1 MIAGYVVLALLVT
14 LVGIVAGLGALL
26 GAATITDQPPLF
38 LLAGFLAF
46 CVADL
51 LGLLL
56 VTRKVNTT
64 RRRVR
69 LISFCAGP
77 TLAVGAFALTAL
89 IPLGDPQLPPAPV
102 EGQRFWEL
110 PTGSRI
116 AYVRVPAED
125 RAPEAPVIFL
135 HGGPGVPDM
144 RGDSEYFER
153 ISRDGFDVYVY
164 DMVGRGRSFRLAD
177 PRGYTLER
185 DVADLEAIHW
195 EIGAEKVVLIGH
207 SYGAVL
213 AAAYAAS
220 HPERVEKM
228 VLSSPGDP
236 SPSAGGASMLF
247 RLSTQE
253 KLGVYRL
260 LLPPRPMLG
269 YALLQVNP
277 EAAHAFATDAEMDAR
292 FDHVYNRTRP
302 ALHCQSKPPGP
313 ELHGLGF
320 YAYYYPQSATSP
332 PHAEF
337 LSALTGQDIPALVIK
352 GRCDYLS

>member
-1 MIAGYVVLALLVT
+1 LIAGYVVLALLVT

-164 DMVGRGRSFRLAD
+164 DMVGRGRSPGSPTRAA
-177 PRGYTLER
+177 TL
-185 DVADLEAIHW
+185 W
-195 EIGAEKVVLIGH
+195 
-207 SYGAVL
+207 
-213 AAAYAAS
+213 
-220 HPERVEKM
+220 
-228 VLSSPGDP
+228 
-236 SPSAGGASMLF
+236 
-247 RLSTQE
+247 
-253 KLGVYRL
+253 
-260 LLPPRPMLG
+260 
-269 YALLQVNP
+269 
-277 EAAHAFATDAEMDAR
+277 
-292 FDHVYNRTRP
+292 
-302 ALHCQSKPPGP
+302 
-313 ELHGLGF
+313 
-320 YAYYYPQSATSP
+320 SATSRIWRPSTGRSARRRWSSSATPTEPYSP
-332 PHAEF
+332 PHTPP
-337 LSALTGQDIPALVIK
+337 LTQSAWRRWSYLPPETPRLRQA
-352 GRCDYLS
+352 GRACSSGSARKRS